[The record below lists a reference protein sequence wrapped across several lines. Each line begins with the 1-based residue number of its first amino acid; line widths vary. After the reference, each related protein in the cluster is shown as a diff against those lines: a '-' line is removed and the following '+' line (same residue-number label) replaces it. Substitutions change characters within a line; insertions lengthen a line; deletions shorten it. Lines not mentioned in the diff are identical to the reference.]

1 MMPIGYWNFYQAVQT
16 CAAVAEEKRGAGET
30 MAAPPFDGNN
40 IGPDTAWVLQ
50 EALVSGKLRAAGIC
64 DVTGEIVTM
73 QPAIWRRPLTRTFD
87 GAQLS
92 PFDEALAG
100 RRIPLATNRNG
111 LPDRWGAP
119 AIAQADLARWMGDAE
134 PPAEPLERPADWPV
148 PAARSAGAEQLE
160 WFAIGY
166 AVRAL
171 EGGKPATRDEL
182 RGAVT
187 RENVATAREAE
198 KAFVDLQP
206 RLKNADRSKGGRGR
220 QT

>member
-30 MAAPPFDGNN
+30 MAAPPFGGHNLGRDA
-40 IGPDTAWVLQ
+40 AWVLQ
-50 EALVSGKLRAAGIC
+50 EALVSGELRAAGIC
-64 DVTGEIVTM
+64 DATGEIVTM
-73 QPAIWRRPLTRTFD
+73 QPAIWRPLFTRTFD

-111 LPDRWGAP
+111 LPARWGAP
-119 AIAQADLARWMGDAE
+119 AIAKADLARWMGDAE

-148 PAARSAGAEQLE
+148 PAARSASTEDLK
-160 WFAIGY
+160 WFALGY
-166 AVRAL
+166 AVRAC
-171 EGGKPATRDEL
+171 EGGKPPTRDEF
-182 RGAVT
+182 RDAVT

-198 KAFVDLQP
+198 TAFVNLPP

-220 QT
+220 QK